1 MMVFVNI
8 NNMTVFGLKR
18 MYHKEREQLNQRKK
32 YNQNENHSSLQNSKI
47 TNNFTQSLNEDNNNI
62 IKKGLLSVPRR
73 LIKNA

>member
-32 YNQNENHSSLQNSKI
+32 YNENENHSLQNSKI

-62 IKKGLLSVPRR
+62 KKDC
-73 LIKNA
+73 